1 MSDVDEI
8 VRVAARGEGVTA
20 DGGHVPFAAPGD
32 RVLPG
37 GDIEAGPHHQV
48 PPCRHFPECGGCQL
62 QHLDDASWSQFI
74 LDRISSALATQG
86 LEAAIRAPALSPPR
100 TRRRATLHA
109 ESSGR
114 IGFSMEKSHAIVDL
128 AECHVLA
135 PELFALVAP
144 LRRLIHVLR
153 PRRRLNVH
161 LTLADQGVD
170 LLINGV
176 MPEGLAA
183 AEAIT
188 AFAEGNRLARVAFDE
203 GYGPEVRWEPEA
215 VTITLGGVP
224 VPLPPASFL
233 QATRE
238 GEAALVAAVR
248 EVVPG
253 EGVVAD
259 LFAGLGTFALAL
271 PGRVYAAE
279 AGREAIMA
287 LKAAA
292 ARSHRTVFTEHRDL
306 YRRPLTPAEL
316 DRFSAVVIDPPRAG
330 AKEQAQA
337 LAGSKTPKLAYVS
350 CNPSSFARDV
360 KTMVEGGWQI
370 DWIQPVGQF
379 RWSTHV
385 ELAASL
391 SRR

>member
-1 MSDVDEI
+1 VIDVDEI

-20 DGGHVPFAAPGD
+20 DGRHVPFAAPGD

-153 PRRRLNVH
+153 PRRRLDVH

-248 EVVPG
+248 EVVTG